1 MMALNL
7 SPSPS
12 VVTTQE
18 DALAVVEE
26 LMEHIKVYYTHRCSM
41 HGSPQNSS
49 INAGYIIISNN
60 MPTSFKF

>member
-1 MMALNL
+1 MALNL

-26 LMEHIKVYYTHRCSM
+26 LKEHIKVPTHHCM
-41 HGSPQNSS
+41 KVS
-49 INAGYIIISNN
+49 IASGRVLALPS
-60 MPTSFKF
+60 

>member
-7 SPSPS
+7 PDAPSPPS

-26 LMEHIKVYYTHRCSM
+26 LMEHIKVRRIHASM
-41 HGSPQNSS
+41 AAWKPS
-49 INAGYIIISNN
+49 
-60 MPTSFKF
+60 